1 MKGVLFTQYTMKK
14 LSIIIPVYFNQD
26 NLLPLYN
33 DLNEKVLT
41 KLHEIDYE
49 IIMVDDGSKDR
60 SYEVMTE
67 LAKINSKIIPV
78 KLSRNFGE
86 HAAILAGLSKCTGD
100 FAVRKAA
107 DLQEPSTL
115 ILDLYNKYKE
125 GYKVVLATRAD
136 REEPIIQ
143 RAFSSLYAYI
153 MKKLA
158 LHNMPK
164 GGFDSFLIDRQVID
178 ILVEMK
184 EKNTSLMGQI
194 LWSGFK
200 TASVPYT
207 RLKRKIGKSRWTFSK
222 KIKLAIDSLLGFSYF
237 PIRFIFFLG
246 ITNFIASFILL
257 AVTLYRKI
265 VGTINVEGYT
275 SLLIIMLAGFG
286 IIMLSLG
293 ILGEY
298 IWRMFDATR
307 KRPPFIIDEPT
318 EESENK

>member
-1 MKGVLFTQYTMKK
+1 MKK
-14 LSIIIPVYFNQD
+14 LSIIIPVYFNED

-33 DLNEKVLT
+33 DLNENVLT
-41 KLHEIDYE
+41 KLTEIDYE

-67 LAKINSKIIPV
+67 LAKINSKIVPIR
-78 KLSRNFGE
+78 LSRNFGE
-86 HAAILAGLSKCTGD
+86 HAAILAGLSRCTGD

-107 DLQEPSTL
+107 DLQEPSSL

-136 REEPIIQ
+136 REEPVIQ
-143 RAFSSLYAYI
+143 RAFSSLYAYM

-178 ILVEMK
+178 ILIEMK

-194 LWSGFK
+194 LWSGFR

-207 RLKRKIGKSRWTFSK
+207 RLKRQIGKSRWTFSK

-246 ITNFIASFILL
+246 ITNFVASFILL

-265 VGTINVEGYT
+265 VGTIDVEGYT
-275 SLLIIMLAGFG
+275 SLLIIILAGFG

-307 KRPPFIIDEPT
+307 KRPPFIIDDPSDNEL
-318 EESENK
+318 SEDHTPNNSQK